1 MMNTKKNK
9 ILLLPGDGVGP
20 EIMIEAVKIIDYFNE
35 KKLLNVDYDYADIGA
50 IALDNHK
57 VPLPDETLK
66 KASESDSILLGAV
79 GEKKYENNER
89 TLKPEYGLLELRKKL
104 KFFANLRP
112 IFLFDSL
119 INASTLKPDVIKNLD
134 ILIVRELISGVYFGE
149 PRGFESSEDEP
160 YAFNTMKYTE
170 SEIER
175 IADFAFT
182 IASSRKK
189 KVTSIDKANVLETS
203 QLWRKTVDK
212 VATNYSNIELKHMY
226 IDNAAMQLIKEPKQ
240 FDVML
245 TGNLF
250 GDILSDEASM
260 LTGSIGMLPSASLS
274 LKNKG
279 LYEPVHGSAPD
290 IAGKGI
296 VNPIAMVLSL
306 AMLLEYSFDEKELSE
321 LIKTSVNKVL
331 ANGIFTK
338 DLSDSKDFVST
349 SQMGDKLLDEVVR
362 NVK

>member
-1 MMNTKKNK
+1 
-9 ILLLPGDGVGP
+9 
-20 EIMIEAVKIIDYFNE
+20 
-35 KKLLNVDYDYADIGA
+35 
-50 IALDNHK
+50 
-57 VPLPDETLK
+57 
-66 KASESDSILLGAV
+66 
-79 GEKKYENNER
+79 
-89 TLKPEYGLLELRKKL
+89 
-104 KFFANLRP
+104 
-112 IFLFDSL
+112 
-119 INASTLKPDVIKNLD
+119 
-134 ILIVRELISGVYFGE
+134 
-149 PRGFESSEDEP
+149 
-160 YAFNTMKYTE
+160 
-170 SEIER
+170 
-175 IADFAFT
+175 
-182 IASSRKK
+182 
-189 KVTSIDKANVLETS
+189 
-203 QLWRKTVDK
+203 
-212 VATNYSNIELKHMY
+212 
-226 IDNAAMQLIKEPKQ
+226 MQLIKEPKQ

-349 SQMGDKLLDEVVR
+349 SQMGDKLLDEVTNLV
-362 NVK
+362 NKPNII